1 MMYNKTVLDYFFSP
15 AHVGII
21 DLNDYTVVVK
31 NNQKKQGTIELYMQ
45 CGQDRV
51 IQRICFKTNG
61 NPYLIAGLE
70 WLCRQIEG
78 KLIDELPSI
87 DYQLLVN
94 VLNIP
99 VTQYPLALRIFSVF
113 KETLILMNNKLLP
126 NEQHT

>member
-21 DLNDYTVVVK
+21 DLNDHTVVVK

-45 CGQDRV
+45 CGQNRV

-78 KLIDELPSI
+78 KLIDELPPI

-94 VLNIP
+94 ELSIP

>member
-1 MMYNKTVLDYFFSP
+1 MIIFLP
-15 AHVGII
+15 EHVGII
-21 DLNDYTVVVK
+21 DLNNHTVAVK
-31 NNQKKQGTIELYMQ
+31 NNQKSQGTIELYMQ

-78 KLIDELPSI
+78 KQIDELPPI
-87 DYQLLVN
+87 DYQLLVKE
-94 VLNIP
+94 LNIP

-113 KETLILMNNKLLP
+113 KETLILMNNKLLA

>member
-1 MMYNKTVLDYFFSP
+1 MYNKTVLNYFFSP
-15 AHVGII
+15 AHAGII
-21 DLNDYTVVVK
+21 DLNDHTVVVK

-45 CGQDRV
+45 CGRDRV
-51 IQRICFKTNG
+51 IQRVCFKTNG
-61 NPYLIAGLE
+61 NPFLIAGLE

-78 KLIDELPSI
+78 KLIDELPPI
-87 DYQLLVN
+87 DYQSLVN
-94 VLNIP
+94 ELNIP

>member
-21 DLNDYTVVVK
+21 DLNDHTVVVT
-31 NNQKKQGTIELYMQ
+31 NNQKMQGTIELYMQ
-45 CGQDRV
+45 CGRNRV

-70 WLCRQIEG
+70 WVCRQIEG
-78 KLIDELPSI
+78 KLIDELPPI
-87 DYQLLVN
+87 DYQLLVKE
-94 VLNIP
+94 LDIP
-99 VTQYPLALRIFSVF
+99 VAQYPLGLRIFSVF
-113 KETLILMNNKLLP
+113 KETLILMNNKLLS